1 MLGRGSVAA
10 RGVSWTAEKVATT
23 ETYKKWEA
31 KPAGP
36 RAKAAS
42 EVAASTIAA
51 LLTVGYGR

>member
-1 MLGRGSVAA
+1 MAA

-23 ETYKKWEA
+23 ETYTQWEA

-42 EVAASTIAA
+42 EVVASTS
-51 LLTVGYGR
+51 TVACLNL

>member
-1 MLGRGSVAA
+1 MVGRGSVAA

-23 ETYKKWEA
+23 ETYKQWEA

-42 EVAASTIAA
+42 EVSVCRRM
-51 LLTVGYGR
+51 LTYADVC